1 MPLSAS
7 SSGMALFPRHVSKR
21 PRFEST
27 TVFTPN
33 KRDIRVDVSF
43 IWWGKVDSNHRR
55 HCQQIYS
62 LSHLATLEFPHIQ
75 LRWSWWTD
83 SNPRP
88 ADYKSAALPAEL
100 HQRIRCDYITIPF
113 ARGKVKPQNTVFC
126 GKTKRQPAH
135 WSGGCRL
142 FAFRPFS
149 AVDVL
154 LQIMGQLANGVD
166 LLNVLI
172 GDLDIELVLQG
183 HH

>member
-33 KRDIRVDVSF
+33 KRDIRMDVSF

-75 LRWSWWTD
+75 LCWSWWTD
-83 SNPRP
+83 SNPDLLITNVGR
-88 ADYKSAALPAEL
+88 SINAL
-100 HQRIRCDYITIPF
+100 I
-113 ARGKVKPQNTVFC
+113 
-126 GKTKRQPAH
+126 
-135 WSGGCRL
+135 SGT
-142 FAFRPFS
+142 FRSFRVGGS
-149 AVDVL
+149 AVYKPAASIQYMRSCSRL
-154 LQIMGQLANGVD
+154 GHGLGQTRPIYKIDFSKKSTSV
-166 LLNVLI
+166 
-172 GDLDIELVLQG
+172 
-183 HH
+183 

>member
-33 KRDIRVDVSF
+33 KRDIRMDVSF

-62 LSHLATLEFPHIQ
+62 LSHLAPLEFPHIN

-100 HQRIRCDYITIPF
+100 HQHLNRRC
-113 ARGKVKPQNTVFC
+113 
-126 GKTKRQPAH
+126 RQPLRICSAGFRPLSNNSKTDTICQQLFLR
-135 WSGGCRL
+135 SGGKISQMYRRSVV
-142 FAFRPFS
+142 FALS
-149 AVDVL
+149 VIL
-154 LQIMGQLANGVD
+154 W
-166 LLNVLI
+166 
-172 GDLDIELVLQG
+172 
-183 HH
+183 

>member
-33 KRDIRVDVSF
+33 KRDIHADASF

-88 ADYKSAALPAEL
+88 ADYKRWPERQCIDFRCFLSFRVGGPAVYEPAASIQYTRSYSRLGHGL
-100 HQRIRCDYITIPF
+100 GQ
-113 ARGKVKPQNTVFC
+113 TVL
-126 GKTKRQPAH
+126 RR
-135 WSGGCRL
+135 S
-142 FAFRPFS
+142 
-149 AVDVL
+149 
-154 LQIMGQLANGVD
+154 
-166 LLNVLI
+166 
-172 GDLDIELVLQG
+172 
-183 HH
+183 

>member
-7 SSGMALFPRHVSKR
+7 RSGMAIFPRHVSKR

-33 KRDIRVDVSF
+33 KRDIHADASF

-62 LSHLATLEFPHIQ
+62 LSHLATLEFPHIN

-100 HQRIRCDYITIPF
+100 HQHLNRHCRQPLRICSAGFRPLSNNSKTGTICQQLF
-113 ARGKVKPQNTVFC
+113 SESGRKILQTDILYTVF
-126 GKTKRQPAH
+126 A
-135 WSGGCRL
+135 L
-142 FAFRPFS
+142 S
-149 AVDVL
+149 AIL
-154 LQIMGQLANGVD
+154 
-166 LLNVLI
+166 
-172 GDLDIELVLQG
+172 
-183 HH
+183 